1 MTCITIKSSAQK
13 SQDKKRLQNARL
25 TTSFHDNL
33 GKLVPEC
40 QIILNFTI
48 ARDDGRVGGDIQT
61 YEAHKQLRLAP
72 VKSASSAYYH
82 ADVLQVGC
90 PSSCPNV
97 SKC

>member
-40 QIILNFTI
+40 QIVLNFTA
-48 ARDDGRVGGDIQT
+48 ARADGRAGGNIQT
-61 YEAHKQLRLAP
+61 YKANI
-72 VKSASSAYYH
+72 
-82 ADVLQVGC
+82 C
-90 PSSCPNV
+90 T
-97 SKC
+97 